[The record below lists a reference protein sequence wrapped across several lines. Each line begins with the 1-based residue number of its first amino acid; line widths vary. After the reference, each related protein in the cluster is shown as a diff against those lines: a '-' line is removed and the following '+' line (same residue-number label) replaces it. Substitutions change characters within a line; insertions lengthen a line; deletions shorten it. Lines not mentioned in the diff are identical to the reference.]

1 MSVDWHFGHAL
12 EVRMLVLV
20 TVVCDQPFG
29 IGPLFGVCDNDLA
42 EIYRTSKHPTCPG
55 QISPVLLQR
64 MSPFMA
70 QSGRAVLLRSSP
82 LSGVKRPRLWLGR
95 AAANDPKRTT
105 GASIDTHQPRP
116 KPGSE

>member
-55 QISPVLLQR
+55 QISPILLHCV
-64 MSPFMA
+64 SPV
-70 QSGRAVLLRSSP
+70 RP
-82 LSGVKRPRLWLGR
+82 L
-95 AAANDPKRTT
+95 A
-105 GASIDTHQPRP
+105 DTEVGESR
-116 KPGSE
+116 GSFRG